1 MKLYHGS
8 TQEIVQID
16 LMCSK
21 PNKDFGRG
29 FYLSDNEQQA
39 MELAQYKSEQL
50 DLKPVVNIYEFD
62 ESVLLNADLHLE
74 KEITT
79 GRLN

>member
-29 FYLSDNEQQA
+29 FCLSSKRR
-39 MELAQYKSEQL
+39 AQ
-50 DLKPVVNIYEFD
+50 
-62 ESVLLNADLHLE
+62 
-74 KEITT
+74 
-79 GRLN
+79 G